1 MVAGRTTEPR
11 SVTGVGTT
19 SASGAITGPA
29 GSFSKSDIGR
39 SISGTGIPASAT
51 ISAVASATAA
61 TIAPVATATG
71 TVTVTIGT
79 ATTHQATGQG
89 YGFVGWSPETDAES
103 QSYTLAANNAGTVP
117 PDRITDLATGVATK
131 QRARG

>member
-11 SVTGVGTT
+11 TVASVGTT
-19 SASGAITGPA
+19 SASAAITGPA

-39 SISGTGIPASAT
+39 SISGTGIPAAAT

-61 TIAPVATATG
+61 TISANATATG
-71 TVTVTIGT
+71 TITATIG
-79 ATTHQATGQG
+79 ASNSHQATGQG

-103 QSYTLAANNAGTVP
+103 LSYTVAANGAGTVA
-117 PDRITDLATGVATK
+117 PDRITDQATGVTTK